1 LLRGAESQNKG
12 TAFEVLTIT
21 MKKVLALCAILLLG
35 ASLASA
41 QTRSSPRFSNRLFTD
56 VVEMT
61 RAGLSDA
68 TIVAYV
74 KARRSR
80 LDSDVGAGDLI
91 RLRQAGVSEPVV
103 ATIAG
108 ITGLD
113 AGQSGPDREVT
124 YDSREGT
131 TVPVEPSYAEDG
143 DYSNAYGYPYWYA
156 YGYPYWYGYGP
167 YFSTRFFIG
176 GRSFHGGG
184 FRGGSGHG
192 GGHGGRGHSGG
203 HGGHGR
209 H

>member
-1 LLRGAESQNKG
+1 MN
-12 TAFEVLTIT
+12 T
-21 MKKVLALCAILLLG
+21 MKRALVFSAILLLG
-35 ASLASA
+35 ASAAFA
-41 QTRSSPRFSNRLFTD
+41 QRTSPSRFSNRLFND

-80 LDSDVGAGDLI
+80 LDSDVNADDLI
-91 RLRQAGVSEPVV
+91 RLRQAGVSEAVV
-103 ATIAG
+103 GSIAG

-113 AGQSGPDREVT
+113 GGPSRPDSEAT
-124 YDSREGT
+124 YDSREET
-131 TVPVEPSYAEDG
+131 AVPVEPSYAEDEA
-143 DYSNAYGYPYWYA
+143 YPYPYGYPYWYA

-167 YFSTRFFIG
+167 RFSTTFFFG

-184 FRGGSGHG
+184 FGHRGFGHGGGRGGSG
-192 GGHGGRGHSGG
+192 GRGG

>member
-1 LLRGAESQNKG
+1 MD
-12 TAFEVLTIT
+12 T
-21 MKKVLALCAILLLG
+21 MKRALVFSAILLLG
-35 ASLASA
+35 ASAAFAERGVPS
-41 QTRSSPRFSNRLFTD
+41 RFSNRLFND

-80 LDSDVGAGDLI
+80 LDSDVNADDLI
-91 RLRQAGVSEPVV
+91 RLRQAGVSEAVV
-103 ATIAG
+103 GTIAG

-113 AGQSGPDREVT
+113 GGPSGPDSEAT
-124 YDSREGT
+124 YDSREET
-131 TVPVEPSYAEDG
+131 AVPVEPSYAEDEA
-143 DYSNAYGYPYWYA
+143 YSYPYGYPYWYA

-167 YFSTRFFIG
+167 YFSTTFFFG

-184 FRGGSGHG
+184 FGHRGFGHGGRSGGSGG
-192 GGHGGRGHSGG
+192 RGGHGGRG
-203 HGGHGR
+203 R

>member
-1 LLRGAESQNKG
+1 
-12 TAFEVLTIT
+12 
-21 MKKVLALCAILLLG
+21 MKQALAICATLLLG

-41 QTRSSPRFSNRLFTD
+41 EPGPSPRFSNRLFTD

-80 LDSDVGAGDLI
+80 LDSDVSAGDLI
-91 RLRQAGVSEPVV
+91 HLRQAGVSETVV
-103 ATIAG
+103 GYIAG
-108 ITGLD
+108 VTGLE
-113 AGQSGPDREVT
+113 SGRSRPDNEAS
-124 YDSREGT
+124 YDSREAAA
-131 TVPVEPSYAEDG
+131 VPVEPSYAEDEG
-143 DYSNAYGYPYWYA
+143 YSYAYGYPYWYA

-167 YFSTRFFIG
+167 YFSTRFFVG

-184 FRGGSGHG
+184 FSHRGFGHG
-192 GGHGGRGHSGG
+192 GGHGSHGG
-203 HGGHGR
+203 SSHGGGHGR

>member
-1 LLRGAESQNKG
+1 MD
-12 TAFEVLTIT
+12 T
-21 MKKVLALCAILLLG
+21 MKRALVFSAILLLG
-35 ASLASA
+35 ASAA
-41 QTRSSPRFSNRLFTD
+41 FAERGSPSRFSNRLFND

-80 LDSDVGAGDLI
+80 LDSDVNADDLI
-91 RLRQAGVSEPVV
+91 RLRQAGVSEAVV
-103 ATIAG
+103 GTIAG

-113 AGQSGPDREVT
+113 RGPSGPDSEAT
-124 YDSREGT
+124 YDAGEET
-131 TVPVEPSYAEDG
+131 AVPVEPSYEEDEA
-143 DYSNAYGYPYWYA
+143 YSYPYGYPYWYA

-167 YFSTRFFIG
+167 HFSTTFFFG
-176 GRSFHGGG
+176 GRSFHGRG
-184 FRGGSGHG
+184 FGHRGF
-192 GGHGGRGHSGG
+192 GHGGRSGGHGG

>member
-1 LLRGAESQNKG
+1 VA
-12 TAFEVLTIT
+12 AIEVVTGT
-21 MKKVLALCAILLLG
+21 MKHALAFSAILLLG

-41 QTRSSPRFSNRLFTD
+41 EPGPSRRFSNRVFTD

-80 LDSDVGAGDLI
+80 LDSDVSAGDLI
-91 RLRQAGVSEPVV
+91 RLRQAGVSETVV
-103 ATIAG
+103 GYIAG

-113 AGQSGPDREVT
+113 AGPSDRGNEAY
-124 YDSREGT
+124 YDSREAT
-131 TVPVEPSYAEDG
+131 ASPVEPSYAEDEA
-143 DYSNAYGYPYWYA
+143 YSYAYGYPYGYA

-167 YFSTRFFIG
+167 YSSTTFFFG

-184 FRGGSGHG
+184 FSNRGFGHGGGRGGHGGSGGHG
-192 GGHGGRGHSGG
+192 GGHG
-203 HGGHGR
+203 R

>member
-1 LLRGAESQNKG
+1 VAAL
-12 TAFEVLTIT
+12 EVFRDT
-21 MKKVLALCAILLLG
+21 MKHALAFSAILLLG

-41 QTRSSPRFSNRLFTD
+41 EPGPSRRFSNRLFTD

-80 LDSDVGAGDLI
+80 LDSDASAGDLM
-91 RLRQAGVSEPVV
+91 RLRQAGVSETVV
-103 ATIAG
+103 GYIAG

-113 AGQSGPDREVT
+113 GVQSGPGNEAA
-124 YDSREGT
+124 YDSREAT
-131 TVPVEPSYAEDG
+131 VEPSYAEDEA
-143 DYSNAYGYPYWYA
+143 YSYAYGYPYWYA

-167 YFSTRFFIG
+167 RFSTTFFFG
-176 GRSFHGGG
+176 GRSFHGRG
-184 FRGGSGHG
+184 FSNRGFGHG
-192 GGHGGRGHSGG
+192 GGRGGHGGSGG

>member
-1 LLRGAESQNKG
+1 MKHAV
-12 TAFEVLTIT
+12 AFSAV
-21 MKKVLALCAILLLG
+21 LLLG

-41 QTRSSPRFSNRLFTD
+41 QPRPSRAFSNRLFTD

-74 KARRSR
+74 KARRAR
-80 LDSDVGAGDLI
+80 LDSDVSAGDLI
-91 RLRQAGVSEPVV
+91 RLRQAGVSETVV
-103 ATIAG
+103 GTIAG

-113 AGQSGPDREVT
+113 GGQSGSDREAV
-124 YDSREGT
+124 YDSREAT
-131 TVPVEPSYAEDG
+131 ASSVEPVEPSYPED
-143 DYSNAYGYPYWYA
+143 DAYSYGYGRPYWYA

-167 YFSTRFFIG
+167 YFSSTFFIG

-184 FRGGSGHG
+184 FRHRGSGHG
-192 GGHGGRGHSGG
+192 GGRGGHGGSGG
-203 HGGHGR
+203 HGGGRGR

>member
-1 LLRGAESQNKG
+1 MKHAL
-12 TAFEVLTIT
+12 AFF
-21 MKKVLALCAILLLG
+21 AILLLG

-41 QTRSSPRFSNRLFTD
+41 EPRPSRAFSNRLFTD

-80 LDSDVGAGDLI
+80 LDSDVSAEDLI
-91 RLRQAGVSEPVV
+91 RLRQAGVSETVV
-103 ATIAG
+103 GTIAG

-113 AGQSGPDREVT
+113 GGQSGPDREAV
-124 YDSREGT
+124 YDSREAAAS
-131 TVPVEPSYAEDG
+131 PVEPSYPEDE
-143 DYSNAYGYPYWYA
+143 DYSYAYGHPYWYA

-167 YFSTRFFIG
+167 YFSSTFFFG
-176 GRSFHGGG
+176 GRSFHGRGFGHGG
-184 FRGGSGHG
+184 FGHG
-192 GGHGGRGHSGG
+192 GGGGRGGHGGSGG
-203 HGGHGR
+203 HGGHGGGGHGR

>member
-1 LLRGAESQNKG
+1 MD
-12 TAFEVLTIT
+12 T
-21 MKKVLALCAILLLG
+21 MKRALIFSAILLLG
-35 ASLASA
+35 ASAA
-41 QTRSSPRFSNRLFTD
+41 FAERVSPTRFSNRLFND

-80 LDSDVGAGDLI
+80 LDSDVNADDLI
-91 RLRQAGVSEPVV
+91 RLRRAGVSEAVV
-103 ATIAG
+103 GTIAG

-113 AGQSGPDREVT
+113 GGPSGQGHDSEAI
-124 YDSREGT
+124 YDSREET
-131 TVPVEPSYAEDG
+131 AVPVEPSYSEDEA
-143 DYSNAYGYPYWYA
+143 YSYPYGYPYWYA

-167 YFSTRFFIG
+167 YFSTTFFFG
-176 GRSFHGGG
+176 GRSFHGRG
-184 FRGGSGHG
+184 FDHRGFGHG
-192 GGHGGRGHSGG
+192 GGRGGSGG

>member
-1 LLRGAESQNKG
+1 MKQAL
-12 TAFEVLTIT
+12 AFS
-21 MKKVLALCAILLLG
+21 AILLFG
-35 ASLASA
+35 ASMASA
-41 QTRSSPRFSNRLFTD
+41 QPRPSRAFSNRLFTD

-74 KARRSR
+74 KARRAR
-80 LDSDVGAGDLI
+80 LDSDVSAGDLI
-91 RLRQAGVSEPVV
+91 RLRQAGVSETVV
-103 ATIAG
+103 GTIAG

-113 AGQSGPDREVT
+113 GGRSGSDNEAV
-124 YDSREGT
+124 YDSREAT
-131 TVPVEPSYAEDG
+131 ASSVEPVEPSYPEDE
-143 DYSNAYGYPYWYA
+143 DSSYSYGYGRPYWYA

-167 YFSTRFFIG
+167 YFSSRVFIG

-184 FRGGSGHG
+184 GRHGGFGHG
-192 GGHGGRGHSGG
+192 GGRGGHGGSGG